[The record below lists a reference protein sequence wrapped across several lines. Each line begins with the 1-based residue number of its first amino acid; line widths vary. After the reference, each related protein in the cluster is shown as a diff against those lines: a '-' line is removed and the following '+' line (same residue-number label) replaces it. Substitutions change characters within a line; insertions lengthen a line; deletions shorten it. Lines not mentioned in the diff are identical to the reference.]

1 MCIPQSTLPTLESRI
16 ATLDRRYTGA
26 WQRRSKRY
34 GGAYRSSMGRAIER
48 SLQASLLGENDA
60 IARLLDS
67 GLLQSARSQRSGWAD
82 QHPPRLVGGG
92 PAAAPAS
99 DRAGAFLDNADA
111 PASLRTYLEEAF
123 YFVPMLI
130 GLTLEQS
137 GEYESA
143 LEWFRTAYDYTAPK
157 PEDRRI
163 YYGLVL
169 DGQRGPDDYR
179 WTTSWLSDALNPHA
193 IARTRRNAY
202 TKYTLFS
209 VIRCLLGFADS
220 DFSQDTGEIGRA
232 RTHPLR
238 KSPRALLGT
247 DVLTQTLPDCSTIF
261 GDPPGNKA
269 IASLSAAR
277 PRRPPRALP
286 RGSRPADRSKAG
298 PRSNSRAMATC

>member
-48 SLQASLLGENDA
+48 SLQALLLGENDA

-157 PEDRRI
+157 PDGRKPARI
-163 YYGLVL
+163 
-169 DGQRGPDDYR
+169 
-179 WTTSWLSDALNPHA
+179 
-193 IARTRRNAY
+193 
-202 TKYTLFS
+202 
-209 VIRCLLGFADS
+209 
-220 DFSQDTGEIGRA
+220 
-232 RTHPLR
+232 
-238 KSPRALLGT
+238 
-247 DVLTQTLPDCSTIF
+247 
-261 GDPPGNKA
+261 
-269 IASLSAAR
+269 
-277 PRRPPRALP
+277 
-286 RGSRPADRSKAG
+286 
-298 PRSNSRAMATC
+298 